1 MIFNLD
7 PERFGFEHA
16 EICGADMPATR
27 FSILCLLSG
36 AVLISFS
43 GVWVKISHVAPPVS
57 AFYRVF
63 FGGIILLAIAA
74 YRREIKWRGTGVL
87 FVTIVCGAFFSL
99 DLLLYHKSIQYIGPG
114 LGTIL
119 PNFQVFIL
127 SGIGVVFLKEKPG
140 IKFLL
145 SIPLA
150 MTGLFLIVGID
161 WQAMDPLYK
170 IGVYLGLSAAVAY
183 AAFLMSLRKLQSDQ
197 AETSKFYVLMI
208 VSLTT
213 AGFLAVEVMR
223 TGNSFGIPGMQ
234 SFLSLAA
241 LGLLSQ
247 VIGWMLIT
255 NALPHIR
262 ASLSG
267 LILLLQPALAFVW
280 DVLFFNRPTTPAN
293 WVGVGIALA
302 AIYMGTVQSSKS
314 G

>member
-1 MIFNLD
+1 
-7 PERFGFEHA
+7 
-16 EICGADMPATR
+16 MPATR
-27 FSILCLLSG
+27 FSVLCLLTG

-43 GVWVKISHVAPPVS
+43 GVWVKISHVTPPVS

-74 YRREIKWRGTGVL
+74 YRREIRWRGGSGL
-87 FVTIVCGAFFSL
+87 FGTVVCGAFFSL
-99 DLLLYHKSIQYIGPG
+99 DLLLYHNSIQFVGPG

-127 SGIGVVFLKEKPG
+127 AGIGVVFLKEKPG
-140 IKFLL
+140 LKFFI

-150 MTGLFLIVGID
+150 MAGLFLIVGID
-161 WQAMDPLYK
+161 WHAMSPLYR
-170 IGVYLGLSAAVAY
+170 IGVYLGLSAAAAY
-183 AAFLMSLRKLQSDQ
+183 AAFLLSLRKLQSDQ
-197 AETSKFYVLMI
+197 AGTSKFYVLTI
-208 VSLTT
+208 VSLTS

-223 TGNSFGIPGMQ
+223 TGNSFGIPDIQ

-247 VIGWMLIT
+247 VVGWMLIT
-255 NALPHIR
+255 NALPQIR

-280 DVLFFNRPTTPAN
+280 DVLFFSRPTTPVN
-293 WVGVGIALA
+293 WMGVGIALV
-302 AIYMGTVQSSKS
+302 AIYLGTIQSSKS
-314 G
+314 N

>member
-1 MIFNLD
+1 
-7 PERFGFEHA
+7 
-16 EICGADMPATR
+16 MPATR
-27 FSILCLLSG
+27 LSILYLLTG

-43 GVWVKISHVAPPVS
+43 GVWVKISHVPPPVS

-63 FGGIILLAIAA
+63 FGGIVLLAIAA
-74 YRREIKWRGTGVL
+74 YRREVRWRGTGGL
-87 FVTIVCGAFFSL
+87 LVTVACGAFFSL
-99 DLLLYHKSIQYIGPG
+99 DLVLYHKSIQFVGPG

-127 SGIGVVFLKEKPG
+127 AGIGVVFLKEKPG
-140 IKFLL
+140 LKYYI

-150 MTGLFLIVGID
+150 IIGLFLIVGID
-161 WQAMDPLYK
+161 WHAMSPLYRL
-170 IGVYLGLSAAVAY
+170 GVYLGLSAAAAY
-183 AAFLMSLRKLQSDQ
+183 AAFLISLRKLQSDQ
-197 AETSKFYVLMI
+197 EGASKFYVLMI

-213 AGFLAVEVMR
+213 AGFLAVEVIR
-223 TGNSFGIPGMQ
+223 TGNSFGIPDMQ

-280 DVLFFNRPTTPAN
+280 DVLFFNRPTTPVN

-302 AIYMGTVQSSKS
+302 AIYMGTMQSSKS